1 MVVPK
6 GTKVEN
12 DQPHFGVGRGGG
24 VGWGGG
30 GVVKKIGSKLIDSL
44 S

>member
-12 DQPHFGVGRGGG
+12 DQPHLGVGGG